1 MSARVSA
8 QMLEAIALI
17 KGGATRTTAA
27 KMTGLRVTSIS
38 RSRLYKEWAAQQ
50 AKLAGLVKQKKP

>member
-38 RSRLYKEWAAQQ
+38 RSRLYKEWAAEQ
-50 AKLAGLVKQKKP
+50 ARAGLVEQKKP